1 MMLLS
6 KGRPAMRSRILTSLM
21 LSLAVAPTAYAQQE
35 NEEEQDTGGEMG
47 GAEVMDEAPDSAQ
60 PTSVALPPGAPRG
73 RESAPGEV
81 HSVES
86 GDTLWDLSQRY
97 LGSPWY
103 WPKVWSYNPEIANP
117 HWIYPGNQ
125 VRFFAAGEEVPTQV
139 TEMVVDEGDVTA
151 PMEMTSNDQVIV
163 TGKIGVDLANSIPV
177 TTQGF
182 VTQRELDEAGR
193 IEGSPSNAVMLSF
206 PDSVYVRFK
215 RKGDVKVGDRYV
227 VYHTTQAVKHP
238 VTGRQLGFLTDFVG
252 TLRVQRVGDGIV
264 TAQIMDTWDGI
275 ERGDLVGP
283 VGERLTERVA
293 PKPNAKQVDGT
304 VITALVPYLTVLGE
318 NHSIVVDKG
327 SADGVEL
334 GNTFTILRKGDP
346 SRHVLGHDV
355 RKPSKEEQAFPWR
368 SIGACIV
375 TEVKERTSNCLMTR
389 SLEELVPGD
398 RAHMSASSSPSA
410 SR

>member
-1 MMLLS
+1 
-6 KGRPAMRSRILTSLM
+6 MRSRLLTSLM
-21 LSLAVAPTAYAQQE
+21 LSLAVAPAWSAHAQEQE
-35 NEEEQDTGGEMG
+35 GEEQDTEAGSETE
-47 GAEVMDEAPDSAQ
+47 GAEVMDAPPEPQ
-60 PTSVALPPGAPRG
+60 RGTTSIPPGARG
-73 RESAPGEV
+73 RDSAPGEV
-81 HSVES
+81 HSVQE

-125 VRFFAAGEEVPTQV
+125 VRFFAGGEEVPPRV
-139 TEMVVDEGDVTA
+139 DTEDPGDVAA
-151 PMEMTSNDQVIV
+151 PTELSGSDLVTV
-163 TGKIGVDLANSIPV
+163 TGKIGYDVSTARPV

-193 IEGSPSNAVMLSF
+193 IEGSPSGAVMLSF
-206 PDSVYVRFK
+206 PENVYVRFK
-215 RKGDVKVGDRYV
+215 RKGDVKVGDKYV

-238 VTGRQLGFLTDFVG
+238 VTGQQLGYLTDFLG
-252 TLRVQRVGDGIV
+252 TLRVLRVGEGVV

-283 VGERLTERVA
+283 VGERLTDRIA
-293 PKPNAKQVDGT
+293 PRANTKKVEASV
-304 VITALVPYLTVLGE
+304 VTALVPYLTLLGE
-318 NHSIVVDKG
+318 HHTIVVDKG
-327 SADGVEL
+327 SKDGVQT
-334 GNTFTILRKGDP
+334 GNTFEILRKGDP
-346 SRHVLGHDV
+346 SLHVMGTNV
-355 RKPSKEEQAFPWR
+355 QKPSEKERPYPWR
-368 SIGACIV
+368 SIGTCMI

-398 RAHMSASSSPSA
+398 RALMSPGAGPSA